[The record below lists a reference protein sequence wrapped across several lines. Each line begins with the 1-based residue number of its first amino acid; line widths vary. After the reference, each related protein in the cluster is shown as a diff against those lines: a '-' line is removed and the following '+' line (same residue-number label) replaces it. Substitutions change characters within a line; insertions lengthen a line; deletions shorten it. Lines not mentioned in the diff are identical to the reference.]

1 MMSVHL
7 MNKQHKSKRM
17 RFPTF
22 HRHHGLLSS
31 GDIDASIAK
40 ECNNST
46 NDSSELL
53 PLSPLQYIRE
63 SEQDNNNDHEDLI
76 STMSTMQQKEL
87 DNYNPLQRFEYPLS
101 SNTPLPQDYDDD
113 IINKKKTSIVDE
125 ECRTRMLKWCSN
137 VSVSLLDDDT
147 SICLSHFVCSYS
159 STNDKLNRWSNTLNC
174 IQV

>member
-1 MMSVHL
+1 MPNTTQSITMKRQFYDDDRKPHKH
-7 MNKQHKSKRM
+7 KQHKSKRM

-63 SEQDNNNDHEDLI
+63 SEQDNEEELI
-76 STMSTMQQKEL
+76 SIMSTMQQKEL
-87 DNYNPLQRFEYPLS
+87 DNYNP
-101 SNTPLPQDYDDD
+101 
-113 IINKKKTSIVDE
+113 
-125 ECRTRMLKWCSN
+125 
-137 VSVSLLDDDT
+137 
-147 SICLSHFVCSYS
+147 
-159 STNDKLNRWSNTLNC
+159 
-174 IQV
+174 

>member
-1 MMSVHL
+1 MPNTTQSITMKRQFYDDDRKPHKH
-7 MNKQHKSKRM
+7 KQHKSKRM

-40 ECNNST
+40 ECNNPT

-101 SNTPLPQDYDDD
+101 SNTPLPEDNDN
-113 IINKKKTSIVDE
+113 INKKKSLIVDD
-125 ECRTRMLKWCSN
+125 ECRSQMLKWCLK
-137 VSVSLLDDDT
+137 VSE
-147 SICLSHFVCSYS
+147 
-159 STNDKLNRWSNTLNC
+159 
-174 IQV
+174 